1 MEDPQAKELEEMEKQ
16 KEDMFRIVIELN
28 NQIRDMEIELEKLLK

>member
-1 MEDPQAKELEEMEKQ
+1 MELGESEKQ

-28 NQIRDMEIELEKLLK
+28 IQIRDMEIKLEKLLK